1 MFSGVYGPVNKSVRE
16 ALWSELEDIRD
27 CGMILG
33 ALVEISMWSDCP
45 TKGETVRECLRQ

>member
-27 CGMILG
+27 CGMIG

-45 TKGETVRECLRQ
+45 TKGETV